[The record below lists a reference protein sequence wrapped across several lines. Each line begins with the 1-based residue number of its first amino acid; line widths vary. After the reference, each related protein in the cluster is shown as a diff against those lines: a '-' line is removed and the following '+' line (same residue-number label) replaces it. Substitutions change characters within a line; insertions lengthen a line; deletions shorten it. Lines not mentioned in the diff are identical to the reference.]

1 MGNENAGDLADF
13 QVTPQNLMLGSFTTV
28 KQPQLFE
35 RQTQGQRWIARSPE
49 LVPKVIC
56 TSQTLQN

>member
-28 KQPQLFE
+28 KQPQLCF
-35 RQTQGQRWIARSPE
+35 
-49 LVPKVIC
+49 
-56 TSQTLQN
+56 